1 LRAEAEAVR
10 NKAEAVRTEAEAVRT
25 EAAAMA
31 ATAERMR
38 AEADSM
44 RERLERSA
52 QAMVAELTARAQEID
67 DRASAHLRALEH
79 DRASLP
85 DEVRKAIAG
94 VLPGM
99 VADAVLLDLASR
111 PLDPPAGAGEA
122 GGPRLRAEHDPIV
135 HARQRSVEKRL
146 DALTRRDQE
155 IDDRISTQL
164 RLNDEDRAGLAELV
178 RRQDQLERSL
188 VDADP
193 IGRHDRLVAWI
204 NDVVPARVGAA
215 VEATLAA
222 QRAGLSAS
230 IEQAERARADAEAMS
245 RDVQESS
252 ERIMRGLL
260 RRDHEADERAAVQLG
275 ILNEERA
282 ALAQLLETGRD
293 EVARSVI
300 AVLPAMVED
309 AIRTAM
315 VRYATERRA
324 PLQELADRLRADSGV
339 MRESLQRS
347 FEKMMESLAAREQ
360 EMEDRAAAHVRSV
373 AHEKSE
379 LGELRSQL
387 TVSLTE
393 TVAAAVAEAVRAAGE
408 DRRAEMDAA
417 REELER
423 LRAEN
428 EVATAE
434 LREAVAEMRA
444 ELARGQDSVER
455 QAAASER
462 AIEGLRSALTRP
474 VSSANGRSSRA
485 PDGPPP
491 ATDEPA
497 ETVDA
502 DAPAAP
508 EVTVVDETD
517 GGMVVYGKS
526 VVPRARRVERR
537 MLKIDD
543 RDDASWRP
551 LDRRQAKL
559 SELLDRPDR

>member
-1 LRAEAEAVR
+1 
-10 NKAEAVRTEAEAVRT
+10 
-25 EAAAMA
+25 
-31 ATAERMR
+31 
-38 AEADSM
+38 
-44 RERLERSA
+44 
-52 QAMVAELTARAQEID
+52 
-67 DRASAHLRALEH
+67 
-79 DRASLP
+79 
-85 DEVRKAIAG
+85 
-94 VLPGM
+94 
-99 VADAVLLDLASR
+99 
-111 PLDPPAGAGEA
+111 
-122 GGPRLRAEHDPIV
+122 
-135 HARQRSVEKRL
+135 
-146 DALTRRDQE
+146 
-155 IDDRISTQL
+155 
-164 RLNDEDRAGLAELV
+164 
-178 RRQDQLERSL
+178 
-188 VDADP
+188 
-193 IGRHDRLVAWI
+193 
-204 NDVVPARVGAA
+204 
-215 VEATLAA
+215 
-222 QRAGLSAS
+222 
-230 IEQAERARADAEAMS
+230 
-245 RDVQESS
+245 
-252 ERIMRGLL
+252 
-260 RRDHEADERAAVQLG
+260 
-275 ILNEERA
+275 
-282 ALAQLLETGRD
+282 
-293 EVARSVI
+293 
-300 AVLPAMVED
+300 
-309 AIRTAM
+309 
-315 VRYATERRA
+315 
-324 PLQELADRLRADSGV
+324 
-339 MRESLQRS
+339 
-347 FEKMMESLAAREQ
+347 MMESLAAREQ

-387 TVSLTE
+387 TMSLTE

-474 VSSANGRSSRA
+474 ATSANGRSSRA

-491 ATDEPA
+491 ATDERA

-559 SELLDRPDR
+559 SELLNRPDR